1 MKRIGRFKT
10 VLTFVVATSLLV
22 GIVSATALSVTDENI
37 SISSTAW
44 KKISEEYY
52 APILVADGGQVLLRK
67 TLQQSDFE
75 QILEALVDTSIP
87 ADTAA
92 VAKAATDPDA
102 HLPDNMLPDG
112 RVLRSD
118 WQEVQQKLI
127 ASAQKMTKLS
137 DGKMVSTT
145 AARQMALAAEGVDCK
160 MNVFSLDGQQY
171 IIPETGM
178 SSCKIIPDRNESI
191 FYNNQG
197 IWLVNPKTQ
206 QSSALLPNEYNG
218 KTYDELYEQAAQ
230 KGNTN
235 GLVWNNQVC
244 VNDAGTKLAYISDKE
259 NLLTYSVFMYDL
271 ETGKEKLVRVSED
284 HNYVMIG
291 WIDDDTVL
299 CYKLRGEGLSIVA
312 IDASGNEQAV
322 ALETNDPYIIDISG
336 NLIAYRGPGSS
347 DVWIS
352 KYNGTTSTEL
362 VKHIDLKDGVICV
375 MAGADEFNPTGD
387 KFAFIYSPNSMS
399 QERYLWTID
408 LVESKINKE
417 MTLPAIE
424 SDTIGV
430 HNFSWKNSNELI
442 VNVYAQ
448 ESAGNETIS
457 TWNYTVRGGNQDVSY

>member
-1 MKRIGRFKT
+1 MKRTSRFKT
-10 VLTFVVATSLLV
+10 VLTFLVATSLLG
-22 GIVSATALSVTDENI
+22 GIVSATALGMTDENV

-44 KKISEEYY
+44 NQISEEYY
-52 APILVADGGQVLLRK
+52 SPILVADEGQVLLRK

-87 ADTAA
+87 ADAAA
-92 VAKAATDPDA
+92 VAKATTDPDA

-127 ASAQKMTKLS
+127 ESAQKMTKLS
-137 DGKMVSTT
+137 DGKMVSTV
-145 AARQMALAAEGVDCK
+145 AARQMTLDSEGVDHK
-160 MNVFSLDGQQY
+160 MNVFSLAGQQY
-171 IIPETGM
+171 IIPEAGM
-178 SSCKIIPDRNESI
+178 SSCKIIPDTNESI
-191 FYNNQG
+191 FYDNQG
-197 IWLVNPKTQ
+197 IWLVNPQTQ
-206 QSSALLPNEYNG
+206 QSSGLLPNEYNG
-218 KTYDELYEQAAQ
+218 KIYDELYEQAAQ
-230 KGNTN
+230 KGNAN
-235 GLVWNNQVC
+235 GLVWSNQVC

-259 NLLTYSVFMYDL
+259 NLLTYSVFMYDI
-271 ETGKEKLVRVSED
+271 ETEEEKLVRASED
-284 HNYVMIG
+284 HNYLMIG

-299 CYKLRGEGLSIVA
+299 CYKLRGEGLNVVA
-312 IDASGNEQAV
+312 IDAGGNEKTV
-322 ALETNDPYIIDISG
+322 ALETNDPYLLDISG
-336 NLIAYRGPGSS
+336 NLIAYRGPGSG

-352 KYNGTTSTEL
+352 KYNGTASTEL
-362 VKHIDLKDGVICV
+362 VKHIDLKDGVVCV

-387 KFAFIYSPNSMS
+387 KFAFIYSPNPMS

-408 LVESKINKE
+408 LAASKINKE

-448 ESAGNETIS
+448 ESSGNETIS
-457 TWNYTVRGGNQDVSY
+457 TWNYTVRGGDQDVSY